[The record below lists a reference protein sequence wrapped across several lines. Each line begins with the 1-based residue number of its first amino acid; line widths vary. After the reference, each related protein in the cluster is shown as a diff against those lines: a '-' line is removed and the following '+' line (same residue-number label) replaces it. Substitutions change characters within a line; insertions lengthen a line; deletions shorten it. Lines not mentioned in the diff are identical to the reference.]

1 VGDSSLIEIE
11 NVEELNS
18 ALGQSASMPVL
29 LFKHSTTC
37 GISARADRQMQR
49 LLSSN
54 PPENAL
60 YRLII
65 IQHSRMLSNIIATDL
80 GVQHES
86 PQVIIVR
93 EGKPVWT
100 ASHDDITE
108 DSVRR
113 ALVSAAQS

>member
-1 VGDSSLIEIE
+1 VADSSLIEIE
-11 NVEELNS
+11 NLEEFNS
-18 ALGQSASMPVL
+18 AIGESKSMPVL

-37 GISARADRQMQR
+37 GISARADRQMKK

-60 YRLII
+60 YRLIVV
-65 IQHSRMLSNIIATDL
+65 QHARAVSNTVANQL
-80 GVQHES
+80 GVPHES

-93 EGKPVWT
+93 DGKPVWT

-108 DSVRR
+108 DRVRK
-113 ALVSAAQS
+113 ALTSAT